1 LPNVCK
7 ATYVGP
13 ATRRTLLSMAKILH
27 VAHFGRKPI
36 GAFQHSVER
45 KLSNG
50 LIRNGHAV
58 VNFSDRDMARAASW
72 LGHRK
77 FGAGGA
83 NRELRN
89 LCRSMEPDL
98 LLLGHA
104 DVITPATIAD
114 IRGDLPALRVR
125 QWNVDP
131 IFDDGNVGRIA
142 AKLDVVDATL
152 VSTAG
157 EALRPLARPGKALGF
172 LPNPVDYSIETGR
185 NHESRDLP
193 YDLFYS
199 CGNGE
204 KLRQTCGKAWRPDD
218 LILLLERAS
227 PGLRVLLAG
236 LRDQPQIAGAPYQRA
251 LEAAAIGLNL
261 SRRND
266 VLLYSSD
273 RLAQMIGNGMA
284 VLVDRDTGYD
294 KLFGEDEL
302 AFFSTTDELV
312 ALVRRLVA
320 DTAHRQQLAKKGRD
334 RYHALFNEQIVAR
347 YVVEVAFG
355 TLDPSAYPWPTLI
368 PDEAQSQA
376 GAL

>member
-1 LPNVCK
+1 MSVPQRG
-7 ATYVGP
+7 GP
-13 ATRRTLLSMAKILH
+13 ILSMAKILH

-77 FGAGGA
+77 FGAGAA

-104 DVITPATIAD
+104 DVIAPATIAD
-114 IRGDLPALRVR
+114 IRDDLPSLRVL

-131 IFDDGNVGRIA
+131 IFDDGNVERIA
-142 AKLDVVDATL
+142 SKLDVVDATL
-152 VSTAG
+152 ISTAG

-185 NHESRDLP
+185 NHENRDPP

-204 KLRQTCGKAWRPDD
+204 KLRRTCGKEWRPDD

-227 PGLRVLLAG
+227 PGLRPLLAG
-236 LRDQPQIAGAPYQRA
+236 LRGQPQIAGAQYQRA

-266 VLLYSSD
+266 ILLYSSD

-284 VLVDRDTGYD
+284 TLVDRDTGYTT
-294 KLFGEDEL
+294 LFGGDEL
-302 AFFSTTDELV
+302 AFFSTTDEL
-312 ALVRRLVA
+312 AEQVRRLIA
-320 DTAHRQQLAKKGRD
+320 DPAHRQKLARSGRE
-334 RYHALFNEQIVAR
+334 RYHSLFNEQIVAR
-347 YVVEVAFG
+347 YVVDVALG
-355 TLDPSAYPWPTLI
+355 TLDPSAYPWPTLL
-368 PDEAQSQA
+368 PDEAQPRTA
-376 GAL
+376 PGGR